1 MKKKTRKKTWR
12 TLLGFLLCIFTMTVC
27 VWADEGTSQN
37 PDYVTD
43 YYMVVESPEGG
54 IDIYSEADPQ
64 STKLN
69 GELIPNGIAIRI
81 QGEKTGTDNKKWGYT
96 QYHGMNGYVPMDN
109 LDPVSRS
116 EAVKSEYK
124 VLGGQDADFD
134 VKINSQD
141 KAAVLYNGP
150 GEKFGEVSGTG
161 EIANGTSVHISQYVE
176 SEDGSSW
183 GKTSIDDKEGNSTE
197 GWLNLDK
204 DTDYKPAASVDM
216 TTIPEAASAENGAAT
231 PEATPTAK
239 VTPTVEPTPTAEATP
254 TVEATPTAEATPTV
268 EATPT
273 TEATPTVDV
282 TPTTEATPT
291 VEATPTTEAAPTE
304 KAEKASS
311 GNISASLGG
320 NVAGICISIAGAV
333 FLAGLLFYFLKKK
346 K

>member
-12 TLLGFLLCIFTMTVC
+12 TLLGFLICIFTMTVC

-43 YYMVVESPEGG
+43 YYMLVESPEGG

-183 GKTSIDDKEGNSTE
+183 GKTSIDDKEGSSTE
-197 GWLNLDK
+197 GWISRI
-204 DTDYKPAASVDM
+204 TDSR
-216 TTIPEAASAENGAAT
+216 
-231 PEATPTAK
+231 
-239 VTPTVEPTPTAEATP
+239 
-254 TVEATPTAEATPTV
+254 
-268 EATPT
+268 
-273 TEATPTVDV
+273 
-282 TPTTEATPT
+282 
-291 VEATPTTEAAPTE
+291 
-304 KAEKASS
+304 
-311 GNISASLGG
+311 
-320 NVAGICISIAGAV
+320 
-333 FLAGLLFYFLKKK
+333 
-346 K
+346 